1 MNAEMSVVLAASGGY
16 PTVRRTVR
24 RLNNQSAAGRMELIV
39 IGFGGPMEIP
49 SEDVAAFASVQGKLL
64 DEVVGVGTANAEG
77 VRMARTAIVAFGE
90 DHCFPE
96 PGWGQA
102 LLDAHRSTHAVVAP
116 VFRNANPATIV
127 SWCDFL
133 IGYGPWMEPAEGG
146 LRPYLPGHNSSY
158 KRDELLA
165 YGDRLEE
172 MLGAETVLHYDLVR
186 RGRTLHLEPKAQV
199 SHLNFSRFRHWLQV
213 SFHSG
218 RVFAGSRGAD
228 WTLPKRLF
236 YAAAS
241 PLIPLVR
248 LVRVIRELRA
258 PGRPTGLLA
267 RCMPLLAMGLF
278 ADGVGQFAG
287 YFAGAG
293 MSNSALT
300 KYEYN
305 RDRFITE
312 TDRRELE
319 AAHG

>member
-1 MNAEMSVVLAASGGY
+1 MSVVLAASGGY
-16 PTVRRTVR
+16 PAVRRTVR

-39 IGFGGPMEIP
+39 VGFDGPMEIP
-49 SEDVAAFASVQGKLL
+49 PEDVASFAAVQGKLL

-77 VRMARTAIVAFGE
+77 VRMARAAIVAFGE

-96 PGWGQA
+96 PGWGEA
-102 LLDAHRSTHAVVAP
+102 LLEAHRSTHAVVAP
-116 VFRNANPATIV
+116 VFRNANPASIV

-172 MLGAETVLHYDLVR
+172 MLGAETVLHYDLAR
-186 RGRTLHLEPKAQV
+186 RGRTLHLEPRAQV
-199 SHLNFSRFRHWLQV
+199 SHVNFSRFGDWLPV

-218 RVFAGSRGAD
+218 RVFAASRGAD
-228 WTLPKRLF
+228 WTLHKRLF

-241 PLIPLVR
+241 PLIPPVR
-248 LVRVIRELRA
+248 LVRVIQQMGA
-258 PGRPTGLLA
+258 PGRPAGLLA
-267 RCMPLLAMGLF
+267 RCLPCLAIGLF
-278 ADGVGQFAG
+278 MDGLGQFAG
-287 YFAGAG
+287 YVAGAG
-293 MSNSALT
+293 MSSSALT

-312 TDRRELE
+312 SDRRALE
-319 AAHG
+319 DRHG